1 MQVITSR
8 IDFADGVFIGGGNP
22 TTSLTPTAQSS
33 MTTSVIDAPVGQELQ
48 LSDLQN
54 ISGGGAHIFISGLIV
69 GGGTALMADM
79 ALDYYTGK
87 GLGEH
92 WVDAV
97 GAATDWVNSQ
107 GDDNVAPTGDGKGC
121 TDRDLPM

>member
-22 TTSLTPTAQSS
+22 TIFLTPTAQSS
-33 MTTSVIDAPVGQELQ
+33 MTTSFVDAAVSQELQ

-54 ISGGGAHIFISGLIV
+54 ISGGIPALWAILGAEA
-69 GGGTALMADM
+69 ALAAD
-79 ALDYYTGK
+79 LLLEHHTGK
-87 GLGEH
+87 GIGEH
-92 WVDAV
+92 FSDAV
-97 GAATDWVNSQ
+97 EGAYEWATSEDECS
-107 GDDNVAPTGDGKGC
+107 VAPTKDGKGC